1 MAFVALD
8 LAVPEMPEQPGE
20 PAIKLMERGLFL
32 SALGVNRVRNKQ
44 GSGHG
49 RPWLPT
55 LANEEAK
62 AAIEVVG
69 TVSAYLLSKLSK
81 RERRIPRS

>member
-1 MAFVALD
+1 MD
-8 LAVPEMPEQPGE
+8 TIPEIPEQPGE
-20 PAIKLMERGLFL
+20 AAIKSMERGLFL

-55 LANEEAK
+55 LADEDAK
-62 AAIEVVG
+62 AAVEVVG
-69 TVSAYLLSKLSK
+69 TVSANLLSKLAK
-81 RERRIPRS
+81 RERRIP